1 MLNTDASFLIYR
13 RFGYLRNRLLLDRE
27 IELAQLE
34 VKLRDMDTEQAKK
47 WPAALMTIDP
57 EGYRDDESL
66 RSFRSVMDKVH
77 QKLNEYGRHL
87 SA

>member
-34 VKLRDMDTEQAKK
+34 VKLRDMDTEQAKTC
-47 WPAALMTIDP
+47 PEALMTIDP
-57 EGYRDDESL
+57 EGYMDDESL
-66 RSFRSVMDKVH
+66 RSFRSVMDKVY
-77 QKLNEYGRHL
+77 QKLDEYGRHL
-87 SA
+87 